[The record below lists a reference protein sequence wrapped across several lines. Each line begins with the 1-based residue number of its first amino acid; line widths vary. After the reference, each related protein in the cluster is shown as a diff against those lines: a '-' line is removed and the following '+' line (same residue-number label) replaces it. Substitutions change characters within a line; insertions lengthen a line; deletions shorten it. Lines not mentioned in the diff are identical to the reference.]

1 MRARSHSLKTALG
14 TVRSDRPPRRRPQP
28 SLGAPSAN
36 PAWPVAIQR
45 RYDEL
50 VAALGGVA
58 TMADGPTIWLTA
70 LALNEVDEHSG
81 ILQTEGSVYTSGR
94 RALRRP
100 HPAVQLRD
108 AAWRRAFAGLR
119 SLGLTPADRN
129 RVETA
134 EPPAMLNLAR
144 YR

>member
-1 MRARSHSLKTALG
+1 MRARSHSLKASLG
-14 TVRSDRPPRRRPQP
+14 TVRGDRPSRRRPQP
-28 SLGAPSAN
+28 SLGAPAADR
-36 PAWPVAIQR
+36 AWPLPIQR

-58 TMADGPTIWLTA
+58 TMADGPTLWLTA
-70 LALNEVDEHSG
+70 MALCEVDEHSLV
-81 ILQTEGSVYTSGR
+81 LQTEGSVYTSGR

-129 RVETA
+129 RDETA
-134 EPPAMLNLAR
+134 EPHAMRNLAR